1 MKHEA
6 QIKVLEELID
16 MIDNK
21 RSPDAGRMVKNPT
34 AQYVCKERAEKE
46 WDLLFQ
52 NHAQII
58 GMSGDLPEPGSFFTL
73 NDLEIPILAT
83 RDKEGKFHA
92 FVNACRHRGAV
103 LTEEERGKQHRF
115 SCPFHAW
122 TYNSEGELLGIR
134 APKDFGEVDKSCHGL
149 VELPSQEKYG
159 FLVIHPQVDGQVDID
174 ELLGEELSEELSTWE
189 LNDTSFLVNTPL
201 EKRINWKICVD
212 TFGENYHFHSLHTD
226 QLDAMFHGDAT
237 GYYEYG
243 RNHCLVVASRYL
255 DVLREK
261 PREMWSTTDAGIMV
275 YYLFPNTILALFNR
289 VATLVRIYPVPGDPT
304 RSVTR
309 ISHYSAPNIG
319 AKVAEEA
326 VVMTGDNMYQTDMTQ
341 RVEFS
346 AESQV
351 ALINSTL
358 EHEDYYM
365 AEKSQ
370 IAAESGKVEY
380 FIFGRNEPALHHFH
394 NGFREALGEAPLEEY
409 KYG

>member
-6 QIKVLEELID
+6 QVKVLEELID

-21 RSPDAGRMVKNPT
+21 SAPDAGRLVKNPT
-34 AQYVCKERAEKE
+34 AQYVCKERAAKE
-46 WDLLFQ
+46 WELFFQ

-58 GMSGDLPEPGSFFTL
+58 GISGDLPEPGSFVTL

-83 RDKEGKFHA
+83 RDKDGKFHA

-103 LTEEERGKQHRF
+103 LTEDERGKQHRF

-122 TYNSEGELLGIR
+122 TYNSEGTLLGIR
-134 APKDFGEVDKSCHGL
+134 EPKQFGKIDKSCHGL
-149 VELPSQEKYG
+149 VELPSDEKYG
-159 FLVIHPQVDGQVDID
+159 LLVIHPQVDGSVDID
-174 ELLGEELSEELSTWE
+174 ALLGAELAAELETWQFEKST
-189 LNDTSFLVNTPL
+189 FMVNTPL
-201 EKRINWKICVD
+201 EKDINWKICVD
-212 TFGENYHFHSLHTD
+212 TFGENYHFHSLHKN

-237 GYYEYG
+237 TYEEFG
-243 RNHCLVVASRYL
+243 RNHRLVVASRYL
-255 DVLREK
+255 DVLRAK
-261 PREMWSTTDAGIMV
+261 SKDLWSTTDAGIMV
-275 YYLFPNTILALFNR
+275 YYLFPNTIVVLFNR
-289 VATLVRIYPVPGDPT
+289 VVTLVRIYPVAGEPG

-309 ISHYSAPNIG
+309 ISHYAAPQIG
-319 AKVAEEA
+319 AENAEDA
-326 VVMTGDNMYQTDMTQ
+326 IVMTDENMYQTDMTQ
-341 RVEFS
+341 RIEFS

-370 IAAESGKVEY
+370 KAAESGKVEY

-394 NGFREALGEAPLEEY
+394 NGYREALGEAPLEEY
-409 KYG
+409 HA